1 MAKILDSFWLTQI
14 TRPQQI
20 GAVLIASDQGILK
33 CYLGTPSYTR
43 DRGEL
48 QADDEWHIYRNGAG
62 LPVHLAKAF
71 FPQIDSLIKKHNWR
85 YDPTRGG

>member
-1 MAKILDSFWLTQI
+1 MDIKILDSFWLTQI
-14 TRPQQI
+14 TKPQQI
-20 GAVLIASDQGILK
+20 GAVLIVNQNGTLK
-33 CYLGTPSYTR
+33 CYLGTARYESS
-43 DRGEL
+43 GKS
-48 QADDEWHIYRNGAG
+48 QKGDEWHIYKHGAG